1 MSTITRRLAALEKQQ
16 VKATSGLEAYARYL
30 GEREALAATCRTPEE
45 QAKVEAKERRW
56 RESLE
61 QRPLPADA
69 HFGDYLNR
77 AWELLENQGLS
88 A

>member
-1 MSTITRRLAALEKQQ
+1 MSTITSRLRKLEKQQ
-16 VKATSGLEAYARYL
+16 TKAASGLEAFVQHL
-30 GEREALAATCRTPEE
+30 KEREALATTRRTPEE
-45 QAKVEAKERRW
+45 QAAVEAKDRRW

-77 AWELLENQGLS
+77 AWELAEREL
-88 A
+88 

>member
-1 MSTITRRLAALEKQQ
+1 MSTITSRLTKLEKQQ
-16 VKATSGLEAYARYL
+16 TKAASGLEAFVQHL
-30 GEREALAATCRTPEE
+30 KEREALATTHRIPEE
-45 QAKVEAKERRW
+45 QTTIEAKERRW

-77 AWELLENQGLS
+77 LWELAEREL
-88 A
+88 